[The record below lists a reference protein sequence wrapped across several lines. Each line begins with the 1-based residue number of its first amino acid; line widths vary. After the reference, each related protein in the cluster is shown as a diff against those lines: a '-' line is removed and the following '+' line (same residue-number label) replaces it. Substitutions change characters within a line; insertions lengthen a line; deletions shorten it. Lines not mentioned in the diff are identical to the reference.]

1 MNSRVFQQHLHDHQD
16 SENDPSSEEYEE
28 EEQKQVEV
36 KDPFSGKFGR
46 FLLVEHE
53 DLISPIGIINAAA
66 AKSKLPLEP
75 IVKPEADG
83 SL

>member
-1 MNSRVFQQHLHDHQD
+1 MNSRVFQLLHDQD

-46 FLLVEHE
+46 FLLVERE
-53 DLISPIGIINAAA
+53 DLISPIGILTQAA
-66 AKSKLPLEP
+66 AKSQLPLEP
-75 IVKPEADG
+75 CIRPEADG